1 MQKLIT
7 RICWSN
13 FGVSAFTDEV
23 NGYLEEGWGLASFS
37 IEKKGLRFV
46 CFAII
51 ADLPLEPEVEL
62 EVELEE
68 EAE

>member
-7 RICWSN
+7 RICWTN
-13 FGVSAFTDEV
+13 RGVQKFTDEI
-23 NGYLEEGWGLASFS
+23 NNYLDEGWGLASLN

-51 ADLPLEPEVEL
+51 ADLPLEPQL
-62 EVELEE
+62 AEE
-68 EAE
+68 TMAE